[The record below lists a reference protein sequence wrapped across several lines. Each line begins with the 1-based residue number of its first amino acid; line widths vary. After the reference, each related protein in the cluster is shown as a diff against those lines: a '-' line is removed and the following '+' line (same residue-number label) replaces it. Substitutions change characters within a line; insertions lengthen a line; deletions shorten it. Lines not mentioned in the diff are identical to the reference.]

1 MAHTAGTSF
10 HPQRLS
16 ALAAIAL
23 VAVAVGFAF
32 GRILEGPGATYRMI
46 TVGLASGVLAWATE
60 RRGMLLATLASAAAL
75 FLTVTWLSAPHST
88 WFALPTV
95 MTVRS
100 LAALATLVGAQAR
113 EYVSP
118 APATPALVMAGVIA
132 VWAAVFSCYALA
144 FRAQSPLLALVP
156 PLALVVFADSVLDD
170 TIKPVY
176 GVLFLVAAL
185 AVLFADSL
193 RRIRAWGPVWS
204 PVAGSDRLLPVAGSN
219 ARRVGAGALVVAALA
234 PLLVPGFGT
243 TSVLDLSRIGGDHR
257 LRVSPLVQMG
267 SILSDPKNDPD
278 FFQVQVPPGQHSN
291 WRMEALDSFDGNT
304 WEALP
309 DNGVVAPL
317 QNGAIQSVPEAG
329 ESVTQTFTMMH
340 DLGYSWL
347 VSGGNEPTQITI
359 GHDVAW
365 HPMSSSL
372 TMDGWPDEGESYT
385 VTSTY
390 ANPTPHQLRSAGV
403 GPVDAADLELPTD
416 PTMAIP
422 ASVTKA
428 ALRWTAG
435 ADSQYDQV
443 MAIMEHLQSGHGF
456 EYDPSV
462 DLQDGSQALAE
473 FLTDRKG
480 FCQQFAGLMAV
491 MLRSLH
497 IPARIGLGFAE
508 GTQVMNEPGTYIVS
522 GRDYHSWVEVP
533 FNGFGYLTFDPTP
546 GFEDLSSTAYATV
559 ATGSTTCTRHCGTG
573 SQDGT
578 NGGPGHQQPIGG
590 EGSLGT
596 QFGPGTQGTTPRV
609 FSIASVALAAAVV
622 AFLLGIGIP
631 VARRLRRRRR
641 LRAANDP
648 RMLIITTYDVFA
660 DRARELGV
668 GRAPGDTLDEFRD
681 RLVATD
687 RLQDADRP
695 LVRMTTEVVRAAYA
709 AESPDPATAQE
720 VSRDADAVLQALRST
735 TSLRQRVL
743 GRYRIERGTSRR
755 IRRVSAR

>member
-16 ALAAIAL
+16 ALGAIAL
-23 VAVAVGFAF
+23 VAVAAGFAF
-32 GRILEGPGATYRMI
+32 GRILDGHGATYRMI

-75 FLTVTWLSAPHST
+75 LLTVTWLSAPHST

-95 MTVRS
+95 TTARS

-118 APATPALVMAGVIA
+118 APATPSLLMAGVIA

-170 TIKPVY
+170 SIKPVY
-176 GVLFLVAAL
+176 GVLFLIAAL

-267 SILSDPKNDPD
+267 SILSDAKNDPD

-291 WRMEALDSFDGNT
+291 WRMESLDSFDGNT
-304 WEALP
+304 WEARP
-309 DNGVVAPL
+309 DNGVVAPV
-317 QNGAIQSVPEAG
+317 QNGAIQSASEPG
-329 ESVTQTFTMMH
+329 ESVTQTFTMMD

-347 VSGGNEPTQITI
+347 VSGGNVPTQIAI
-359 GHDVAW
+359 GHDVVW
-365 HPMSSSL
+365 HPLSSSL

-390 ANPTPHQLRSAGV
+390 ANPTPHQLRIAGV

-422 ASVTKA
+422 ASVTRA

-435 ADSQYDQV
+435 ADSQYDEV
-443 MAIMEHLQSGHGF
+443 MAIMEHLQPSHGF
-456 EYDPSV
+456 EYNPTV
-462 DLQDGSQALAE
+462 DLQDSSQALE
-473 FLTDRKG
+473 DFLFERKG

-497 IPARIGLGFAE
+497 IPARIGLGFTE
-508 GTQVMNEPGTYIVS
+508 GTPVTNEPGTYIVS

-546 GFEDLSSTAYATV
+546 SFEDLSSTSYATV
-559 ATGSTTCTRHCGTG
+559 TTESTTCIRHCDTG
-573 SQDGT
+573 PQGGT
-578 NGGPGHQQPIGG
+578 NGGPGHQQQIGG
-590 EGSLGT
+590 EGNLGT
-596 QFGPGTQGTTPRV
+596 QFGPGEPGTTPRALGI
-609 FSIASVALAAAVV
+609 SRLALAAVAV
-622 AFLLGIGIP
+622 ALLVGIGMP
-631 VARRLRRRRR
+631 VVRRLRRRRR

-709 AESPDPATAQE
+709 ADPPDPATAQE

-743 GRYRIERGTSRR
+743 GRYRLERGTSRR
-755 IRRVSAR
+755 TRRIGGP